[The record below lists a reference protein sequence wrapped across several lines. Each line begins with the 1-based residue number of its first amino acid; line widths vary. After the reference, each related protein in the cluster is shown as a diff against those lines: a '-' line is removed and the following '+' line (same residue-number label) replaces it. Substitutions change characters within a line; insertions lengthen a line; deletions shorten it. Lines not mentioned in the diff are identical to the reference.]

1 MSTPAVL
8 CVMHKMM
15 AKCIYL
21 HKKQGNRGLK
31 CYEIFAFVRNE
42 NRDESVNIGVG
53 YLFFIDGCTA
63 TWYING
69 ENVQK
74 MLPFK
79 HSK

>member
-8 CVMHKMM
+8 CVMHKVLVL
-15 AKCIYL
+15 CIYL
-21 HKKQGNRGLK
+21 HKKQGNTGLK
-31 CYEIFAFVRNE
+31 GHKICAFVRKE
-42 NRDESVNIGVG
+42 IRDESVNIGVG